1 MSDWKRVCS
10 LDEVAEGELKEFDVA
25 GIKVVAVRS
34 GDDFFVYPLRC
45 PHMDEPLSTGMC
57 DGATVTC
64 SFHLWQWNMKTGES
78 TGEAEIDLL
87 LYPTKKED
95 GALFADMAKELTYD

>member
-1 MSDWKRVCS
+1 MSEWKRVCAA
-10 LDEVAEGELKEFDVA
+10 DEVGENEIKEFDIE
-25 GIKVVAVRS
+25 GTKVAVARS
-34 GDDFFVYPLRC
+34 GDALFVYPLRC

-78 TGEAEIDLL
+78 TGEAEVDLL
-87 LYPTKKED
+87 IYPTKVED
-95 GALFADMAKELTYD
+95 GALLADLSTELTYD